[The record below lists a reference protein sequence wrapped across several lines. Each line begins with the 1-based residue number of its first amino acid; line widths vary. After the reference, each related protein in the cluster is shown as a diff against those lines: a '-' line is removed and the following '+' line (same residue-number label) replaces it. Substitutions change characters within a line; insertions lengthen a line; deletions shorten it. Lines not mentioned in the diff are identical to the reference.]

1 MIRILILSL
10 LLVGCYTTN
19 KAKKQVV
26 KAHALKPNVTAELC
40 TSFYPTKDSIVKET
54 INIPGKND
62 TVLSMIVDTVYDSK
76 TNTVYLDR
84 IKYINRVDT
93 VFKSVFSNKQS
104 TSKTIHLNN
113 KINDLNELNAVNK
126 QTISNLKESRNKWRF
141 YMVLAVILYF
151 VKVYFTKKL
160 F

>member
-113 KINDLNELNAVNK
+113 QINDLNELNAVNK
-126 QTISNLKESRNKWRF
+126 QIISNLKESRNKWRF
-141 YMVLAVILYF
+141 YMVLAVVLYF

>member
-1 MIRILILSL
+1 MIKVLILSL

-62 TVLSMIVDTVYDSK
+62 TVLSMVIDTVYDKS
-76 TNTVYLDR
+76 TNTIYLDR

-113 KINDLNELNAVNK
+113 KINDLNELKAVNK

-141 YMVLAVILYF
+141 YMVLAIVLYF
-151 VKVYFTKKL
+151 CKVYFTKKL